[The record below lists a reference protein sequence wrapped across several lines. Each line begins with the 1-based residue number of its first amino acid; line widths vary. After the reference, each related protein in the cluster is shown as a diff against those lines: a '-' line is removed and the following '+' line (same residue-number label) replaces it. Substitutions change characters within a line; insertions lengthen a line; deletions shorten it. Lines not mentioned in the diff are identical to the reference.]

1 MRFIATFIISIVI
14 ITVAVAGFAYS
25 GWYDVSATSPHGG
38 AVAWLLSTT
47 SHASARAR
55 ASTIRVPELSGEGRL
70 LAGASDFDAMC
81 AGCHGAPG
89 VERGAVGQG
98 LNPPAPGL
106 DESAEH
112 LTAAELFWVTKH
124 GIRMTGMPAW
134 GVTHDDEALWSVVA
148 FVTALPEMDANR
160 YQDLLARAKDQR
172 MGHHAPGRLDQ
183 QRSTDDRPGK
193 PTSEEDSHDHADH
206 PH

>member
-1 MRFIATFIISIVI
+1 MRFIAAFI
-14 ITVAVAGFAYS
+14 ITVVIIALAVVGFAYS

-47 SHASARAR
+47 SHASVERRAGD
-55 ASTIRVPELSGEGRL
+55 IRVPDLSGEDRL

-89 VERGAVGQG
+89 QERGPVGQG
-98 LNPPAPGL
+98 LNPSPPDLEHA
-106 DESAEH
+106 AEH

-134 GVTHDDEALWSVVA
+134 GVTHDDEALWPVVA
-148 FVTALPEMDANR
+148 FVRHLPELDAGR
-160 YQDLLARAKDQR
+160 YQDMLARAR
-172 MGHHAPGRLDQ
+172 ARGTGHHGAGEDERPEPARRYAAEPADA
-183 QRSTDDRPGK
+183 DDG
-193 PTSEEDSHDHADH
+193 HDHGDH